1 MSGSRA
7 RVPNELEAMQR
18 GNKCSMSMSIMSP
31 YLFLLAG
38 QKNLF
43 LLFNSNEKLRMIVL
57 LPRALQL
64 VVQAT
69 AEFVDSS

>member
-18 GNKCSMSMSIMSP
+18 ANKCSMSVMSP
-31 YLFLLAG
+31 YLFPLAG
-38 QKNLF
+38 KKILF
-43 LLFNSNEKLRMIVL
+43 LLFNSNEKLRRIVL
-57 LPRALQL
+57 LPWALQL

-69 AEFVDSS
+69 AGLVDSS